1 MKSKVF
7 IIVAMA
13 SIFVFGSVLSC
24 FAGEATSSNAAVHDL
39 KESKSNSSN
48 SSAGQESPNITNEAE
63 YAEWVR
69 KRERTSQA
77 SSSSSIRSNIGL
89 SYSSKSEAK

>member
-1 MKSKVF
+1 MKSKSF

-13 SIFVFGSVLSC
+13 SIFIFESAVLC
-24 FAGEATSSNAAVHDL
+24 FAGEATSSNAAMHDL
-39 KESKSNSSN
+39 KESKSNLSN
-48 SSAGQESPNITNEAE
+48 SSDGQESPNITNEAE

-77 SSSSSIRSNIGL
+77 GSSSSTRSNIG
-89 SYSSKSEAK
+89 SYHSSKSEAK